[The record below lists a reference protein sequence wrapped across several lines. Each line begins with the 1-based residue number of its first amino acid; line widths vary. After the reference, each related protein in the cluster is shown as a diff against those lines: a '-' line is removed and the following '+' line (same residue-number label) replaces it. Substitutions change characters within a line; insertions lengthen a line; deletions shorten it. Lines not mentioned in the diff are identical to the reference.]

1 MYEDDRWSVL
11 CRDGAGRARDLIVF
25 VTDSAD
31 IALQAPPGEVAVIG
45 LSQVGDVEQAL
56 TEAHIRAVARR
67 QSW

>member
-1 MYEDDRWSVL
+1 MDDDRWSIL

-25 VTDSAD
+25 VTESAD

-45 LSQVGDVEQAL
+45 VSQVGDVKQAL
-56 TEAHIRAVARR
+56 SEAQVRAIARR